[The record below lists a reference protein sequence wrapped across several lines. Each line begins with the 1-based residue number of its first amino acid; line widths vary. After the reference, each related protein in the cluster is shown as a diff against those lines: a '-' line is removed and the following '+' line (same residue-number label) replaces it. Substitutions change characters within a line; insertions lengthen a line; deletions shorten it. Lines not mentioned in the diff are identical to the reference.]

1 MSEDE
6 RQRQMDFILNSLAQL
21 TVKIDSLT
29 ENVDSLTENVDGLTD
44 IQRADDVR
52 VGRLEE
58 AFITLAQLSERV
70 VNRPDGH
77 NARITTVENAIVTL
91 TRLVEQRNG
100 GA

>member
-21 TVKIDSLT
+21 TVKLDGLT
-29 ENVDSLTENVDGLTD
+29 GNVDGLTD
-44 IQRADDVR
+44 IQRADAVR
-52 VGRLEE
+52 IGRLEE
-58 AFITLAQLSERV
+58 AFVTLTQLSERV
-70 VNRPDGH
+70 VDRLDEH
-77 NARITTVENAIVTL
+77 NARITNVEDAIVTL